1 MLKELQQGLNYANF
15 YRCNYDHFQ
24 QWLNRPYVSLGKK
37 VEGNCLPL
45 FAISVVLPWI
55 LEE

>member
-24 QWLNRPYVSLGKK
+24 QWLNCPYVALGKK
-37 VEGNCLPL
+37 VEGNLLPSSGN
-45 FAISVVLPWI
+45 SVLLP
-55 LEE
+55 